1 MLDDSDGKGTRIADY
16 FGNMFRLL
24 REDLAYE
31 LKEVERVLNQK
42 QGRHSGLIV
51 DSIELDGV
59 YTGPPDRNLP
69 WGLLLECDED
79 ISIFEKLEHLESD
92 TDYPVLSG

>member
-31 LKEVERVLNQK
+31 LKEEVERV
-42 QGRHSGLIV
+42 V
-51 DSIELDGV
+51 
-59 YTGPPDRNLP
+59 
-69 WGLLLECDED
+69 
-79 ISIFEKLEHLESD
+79 ESEAGKAWWS
-92 TDYPVLSG
+92 YRRLYRAEWRLHWSP